1 MFVRFAVA
9 LVILVLAS
17 EQAFSQQFDRR
28 ARDEPEIVIDAGGRN
43 GTCDVLRFTPD
54 GQYLLAAGDD
64 KVVHVWPHSVAGL
77 DTTPGKARTLR
88 WRAWRDQLGG
98 IKAVG
103 VSPDGKQVAV
113 GGYGL
118 RISSVALIDRETGNT
133 TAITW
138 PRSGEGVSNFDAVM
152 AIAFHPDG
160 KRIGFGTADGTLWLW
175 ELKKLE
181 TAEQDGR
188 VWSAPVRVGRFTSKK
203 NAAGKE
209 EAYNFPRSIYFRDA
223 KSLVAVSVNGQ
234 VVEFDLTGPL
244 SDDLSRPA
252 PAGKPLFDLYNEHD
266 QENAR
271 YFTNHAEWTGDGK
284 WLIAATSGP
293 LMMLRSADGKQTIP
307 IKLPE
312 EHFIRGLAV
321 HPKSGKVAL
330 GVGHALPGGKPR
342 FYAEGNYEVWIYD
355 NPTANK
361 SVEPIKIPFVGRVE
375 ALAFHPVEDRL
386 AVAGGD
392 ADEVTLLDLAQLKK
406 PISIV
411 RGSGRHLMGV
421 NLSESGDILGV
432 QVGRNAAATHP
443 NEVGEGPWI
452 RFDLSRFVVT
462 ADQKQ
467 KWINPIKES
476 GGWTIV
482 PDVKSR
488 YVWFAERPRPDGR
501 NERLRLGLDQDVDIA
516 PTCFTFVPTPD
527 GKPTRV
533 LIGHYYGCSL
543 FELDPD
549 RVVKN
554 EYTGVMELPRT
565 KLFVGHGAE
574 VTSVVAN
581 KQGTWFVTASSDQ
594 TVAGWSLTDWT
605 AQAALGAAFEVKEGQ
620 LVVTAVDVGSP
631 AYEAGLTKG
640 DAIELLAIGGRK
652 VYDRR
657 KDKSPTGTPEAVA
670 EALKHPQ
677 SGIELVFGWVSPG
690 QVGHRVTPTRL
701 KQRPLWKWFPA
712 FDEHKRLT
720 DSVLWMWHGSYYF
733 TASIHG
739 DRMIGW
745 HMNDGTVDGTPTF
758 HPLERFKHL
767 FLKPDTIAKLIT
779 TRSVEEA
786 LKEAQDGNPQRR
798 SFRDVEPAPV
808 TLAIQQNVVRGESV
822 PVTISVNP
830 QGNNPDLIPNRIE
843 LWVNDHRVQAWTGDG
858 KKAFLKLVNI
868 PADAFRAG
876 DNQVTVLAMNPARGR
891 AEDNRFLSNPVVA
904 KAADLHGLAVGIND
918 YSTHRK
924 AVNGVRAFGD
934 LGKARADAED
944 LQQELLTY
952 RGKGKCFPSG
962 NVALFV
968 DAKADRETLLAAFA
982 DLRSSRVKPDDLL
995 VVFFAGHG
1003 DLLNAN
1009 GKGQLVLAPGRGLAS
1024 DNGLFVFCCPN
1035 YAPAKAAA
1043 TALSGEELFD
1053 LLAGVNCR
1061 KLVLLDTCHAGGAV
1075 EANLLRRFI
1084 PNGQGPFVIAA
1095 CDQSEQSFEDNTLGH
1110 GVFTYAVLE
1119 ALGPKF
1125 RAADV
1130 NSDGKLSPKELFDY
1144 VSERVPELMRQVK
1157 PGNTQNPICFPHPD
1171 TLPKLAI
1178 VTK

>member
-1 MFVRFAVA
+1 MFVRFAVG
-9 LVILVLAS
+9 LVILVLGAKH
-17 EQAFSQQFDRR
+17 ALGQQFDRR
-28 ARDEPEIVIDAGGRN
+28 ARDEPEIVIEAGGRN

-54 GQYLLAAGDD
+54 GQYLMAAGDD

-77 DTTPGKARTLR
+77 DKTPGKVKTLR

-103 VSPDGKQVAV
+103 ISPDGKQVAV

-138 PRSGEGVSNFDAVM
+138 PRTGEGVSNFDAVM

-160 KRIGFGTADGTLWLW
+160 KRIGFGTADGTIWLW
-175 ELKKLE
+175 EPKRLAA
-181 TAEQDGR
+181 AEQDGR
-188 VWSAPVRVGRFTSKK
+188 VWNAPARVGRFQSKK
-203 NAAGKE
+203 NAKGRE
-209 EAYNFPRSIYFRDA
+209 EAYNFPRSIAFRDA
-223 KSLVAVSVNGQ
+223 NTCVAVSVNGQ
-234 VVEFDLTGPL
+234 VVEFDITGPL

-252 PAGKPLFDLYNEHD
+252 SIGKPLFEIYD
-266 QENAR
+266 ENVKELVR
-271 YFTNHAEWTGDGK
+271 YYTKEAEWTADGK

-293 LMMLRSADGKQTIP
+293 LMLLRSADGKQTVP
-307 IKLPE
+307 IKLPA

-321 HPKSGKVAL
+321 HPKTGKVAV
-330 GVGHALPGGKPR
+330 GVGHALPGAKPR
-342 FYAEGNYEVWIYD
+342 FYAEGDYEVWVYD
-355 NPTANK
+355 HPTTNHSAG
-361 SVEPIKIPFVGRVE
+361 PIKIPFKGRVE
-375 ALAFHPVEDRL
+375 ALTFHPEEDRL

-392 ADEVTLLDLAQLKK
+392 ADEVTLLDLAEPKK
-406 PISIV
+406 PVSVV
-411 RGSGRHLMGV
+411 RGSGRHLLGV

-432 QVGRNAAATHP
+432 RLGRNAAAFHP

-452 RFDLSRFVVT
+452 RFDLSRFTVT
-462 ADQKQ
+462 ADQKHA
-467 KWINPIKES
+467 WVDPIKES
-476 GGWTIV
+476 GGWSIV
-482 PDVKSR
+482 PDLDSR
-488 YVWFAERPRPDGR
+488 YVWYAERPRPDGKT
-501 NERLRLGLDQDVDIA
+501 ERLRLGLDPDVDIA

-543 FELDPD
+543 FDLDPD
-549 RVVKN
+549 RVAVN
-554 EYTGVMELPRT
+554 VYTGVMELPRT

-605 AQAALGAAFEVKEGQ
+605 AQSALGAAFEVKSGQ
-620 LVVTAVDVGSP
+620 LVVAAVDVGSP
-631 AYEAGLTKG
+631 AYEAGLTSG
-640 DAIELLAIGGRK
+640 DVIDLLAIDGRK
-652 VYDRR
+652 AYDRR
-657 KDKSPTGTPEAVA
+657 KDKTPAGTPEAMVQ
-670 EALKHPQ
+670 ALKHPQ
-677 SGIELVFGWVSPG
+677 SGIELVFGWVSPK

-712 FDEHKRLT
+712 FDEHNRLT
-720 DSVLWMWHGSYYF
+720 DSVLWMWLGSYYF

-745 HMNDGTVDGTPTF
+745 HMNSGTVDGTPTF

-798 SFRDVEPAPV
+798 LFSEVEPAPV

-843 LWVNDHRVQAWTGDG
+843 LWVNDHRVQTWAGDG
-858 KKAFLKLVNI
+858 KKAFQQDVKI
-868 PADAFRAG
+868 PAGAFRAG
-876 DNQVTVLAMNPARGR
+876 DNQITVLALNPARGR

-904 KAADLHGLAVGIND
+904 KPADLHGLAVGIND
-918 YSTHRK
+918 YSTHRQ

-934 LGKARADAED
+934 LGKACADAED
-944 LQQELLTY
+944 LRRQLLTY
-952 RGKGKCFPSG
+952 RGKGKCFPEG

-968 DAKADRETLLAAFA
+968 DGNASRESLIAAFEKFKTE
-982 DLRSSRVKPDDLL
+982 RVKPDDLL
-995 VVFFAGHG
+995 IVFFAGHG
-1003 DLLNAN
+1003 DLLSAN
-1009 GKGQLVLAPGRGLAS
+1009 GKAQLVLAPGRGLAA
-1024 DNGLFVFCCPN
+1024 DKGLFVFCCPD
-1035 YAPAKAAA
+1035 YAPTRAAK

-1053 LLAGVNCR
+1053 LLAGINCR

-1095 CDQSEQSFEDNTLGH
+1095 CDQSEQSFEDNKLGH

-1119 ALGPKF
+1119 AFGQKF

-1130 NSDGKLSPKELFDY
+1130 NSDGQLSPKELFDY
-1144 VSERVPELMRQVK
+1144 VSERVPELMRQIK

-1171 TLPKLAI
+1171 TLPKMAI